1 LINRFLL
8 FGFRLALNHKW
19 SNLTIHMELRTVP
32 PESERA
38 AAIMQRILPD
48 ERSEARESL
57 HVSALA
63 DCPQTGCTGVSAL
76 IRDVTPNGVFFFA
89 HFIPAIGAEVSLS
102 FNSKLSAASSRVF
115 CRGTVVRVERFISGA
130 AGIAL
135 RLTTYQVLET
145 PVD

>member
-1 LINRFLL
+1 
-8 FGFRLALNHKW
+8 
-19 SNLTIHMELRTVP
+19 MP

-38 AAIMQRILPD
+38 DAIMHHLQPD
-48 ERSEARESL
+48 ERSEARVSL
-57 HVSALA
+57 HVAALA

-89 HFIPAIGAEVSLS
+89 HFIPAIGAEVTLS
-102 FNSKLSAASSRVF
+102 FNSKLSAAGPRVS

-135 RLTTYQVLET
+135 KLSTYQVLEAH
-145 PVD
+145 VD